1 MPPTLPAS
9 SPSSREARALLI
21 RPCTLRCTIGWR
33 RSEKLFPSC
42 TMLLRHGAHLP
53 AVGAVLR
60 RRASA
65 PAPVCAR
72 LHHRPSWHLCC
83 VVPYV
88 HWPWESG
95 TVRVCGR
102 DQCGPLSRSFRCVL
116 DTSAVCFTARLLPD
130 RSPRAWV
137 LDYCAPGGELGSFA
151 CPCVIATSSCC
162 CLCHVHG
169 WLSHQRPALSCI
181 RRTVQVIT
189 ESYLPS
195 HRPVTRSLSRRAS
208 NSCTHSD
215 GPLTLLPCA
224 GLAWPALL
232 TEANANADFS
242 LSVVSVS
249 PSFFVCAE

>member
-130 RSPRAWV
+130 PRVPGFLITARQVASLARSRVHALSPPLPAVVFVTFTGGCLISDLRSVV
-137 LDYCAPGGELGSFA
+137 LDERYRSLRKATCPATDRSLAHCRGGHRTLA
-151 CPCVIATSSCC
+151 
-162 CLCHVHG
+162 
-169 WLSHQRPALSCI
+169 
-181 RRTVQVIT
+181 RTVMVR
-189 ESYLPS
+189 SRCS
-195 HRPVTRSLSRRAS
+195 PVLVLL
-208 NSCTHSD
+208 
-215 GPLTLLPCA
+215 GPRC
-224 GLAWPALL
+224 
-232 TEANANADFS
+232 
-242 LSVVSVS
+242 
-249 PSFFVCAE
+249 